1 MKSMVADSIRL
12 LSRQLA
18 QANRR
23 LALVDLTGKV
33 KAGSQDMDARTVR
46 LVLGKTADGK
56 EILSAPV
63 RWDTAGAG
71 RLKTHQAPKDDE
83 QMSLHSPSGV
93 VGPTS
98 LARFSTYD
106 KDNKP
111 PSKSKDEAV
120 LQFDEHASVTFGKDS
135 LTFSYDDA
143 KISLSKSTIKVALGD
158 SSGFEVSK
166 DELKMLGKFRAKNG
180 SRPAHYKGGLDSRG
194 DSAVD
199 GNDDVLI

>member
-23 LALVDLTGKV
+23 LAQVDLTGKV
-33 KAGSQDMDARTVR
+33 KAGSQDMEARTVR

-71 RLKTHQAPKDDE
+71 RLKTHQAPKDNE

-120 LQFDEHASVTFGKDS
+120 LQFDDHASISIGKDS
-135 LTFSYDDA
+135 LTVSYDKA
-143 KISLSKSTIKVALGD
+143 KVTLSKDTIKLAFDG
-158 SSGFEVSK
+158 SSGFEVNK
-166 DELKMLGKFRAKNG
+166 DELKMLGRFRAKNG
-180 SRPAHYKGGLDSRG
+180 SRPAHYKGGKDDRG
-194 DSAVD
+194 DTAVD